1 MLTFEYA
8 TWYEDYMKLIDYIRS
23 ENMNPSQWAK
33 SVGIS
38 QPIITRYL
46 KDKRGLSLKTALK
59 IQRVTGGMVRVD
71 ELLNDGATKSPLPDS

>member
-1 MLTFEYA
+1 
-8 TWYEDYMKLIDYIRS
+8 
-23 ENMNPSQWAK
+23 MNPSQWAK